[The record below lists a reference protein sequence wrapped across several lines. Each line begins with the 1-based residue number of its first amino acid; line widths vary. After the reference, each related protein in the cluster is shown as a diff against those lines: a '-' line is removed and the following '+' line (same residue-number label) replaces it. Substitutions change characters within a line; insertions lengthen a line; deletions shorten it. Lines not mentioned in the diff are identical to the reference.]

1 MTANRLIRC
10 AGLGACVALGI
21 ACAEGAVQ
29 NKKVLIIGIDGVRP
43 DVLAGVPTP
52 NLDDLI
58 ARGAYS
64 DRALTGLPTVS
75 GPGWSSMLI
84 GVTPDKH
91 GVTSNDFTSNRY
103 GDYPDVL
110 SRVESIRPEL
120 NTFVVADWMPL
131 VRAVDGGPLIGE
143 APDVKVAFDGYELGW
158 PEADELSVDTAVTY
172 LRSADPDLAFV
183 YIGSPDETS
192 HETGSIGEPY
202 REAIAAADVL
212 VGRLVAAVEARPTY
226 QTEDWLILVSTDHGR
241 REDGGHGGETIEER
255 TIFFLASG
263 PSVQI
268 GMLSGTPA
276 IADVAVTALA
286 HLGIEIDEAWGL
298 DGRVVGL
305 RSR

>member
-1 MTANRLIRC
+1 MMHFTIHQFLVPCSLFI
-10 AGLGACVALGI
+10 LVACKQA
-21 ACAEGAVQ
+21 APE
-29 NKKVLIIGIDGVRP
+29 KKVLIIGIDGVRP
-43 DVLAGVPTP
+43 DVLAEVPTP
-52 NLDDLI
+52 NLDNLI

-131 VRAVDGGPLIGE
+131 VGAVDGGPLIGDG
-143 APDVKVAFDGYELGW
+143 PDVKVAFDGYELGW
-158 PEADELSVDTAVTY
+158 PEADELSVDTAVTH
-172 LRSADPDLAFV
+172 LQSADPDLAFV
-183 YIGSPDETS
+183 YIGNPDETS

-212 VGRLVAAVEARPTY
+212 VGRLVAAIEARPTY
-226 QTEDWLILVSTDHGR
+226 DNEDWLILVSTDHGR
-241 REDGGHGGETIEER
+241 TEDGGHGGETVEER
-255 TIFFLASG
+255 TIFYLASG
-263 PSVQI
+263 PSAQV
-268 GMLSGTPA
+268 GALSEAPA
-276 IADVAVTALA
+276 VADVAVTALA
-286 HLGIEIDEAWGL
+286 HLGLEIDEAWGL
-298 DGRVVGL
+298 DGRIVGL
-305 RSR
+305 QSR